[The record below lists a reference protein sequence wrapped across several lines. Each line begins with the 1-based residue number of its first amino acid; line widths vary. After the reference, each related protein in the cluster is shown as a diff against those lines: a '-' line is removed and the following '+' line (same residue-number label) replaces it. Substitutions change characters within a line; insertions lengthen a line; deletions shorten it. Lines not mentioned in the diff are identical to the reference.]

1 MEIYEI
7 TKNDV
12 GTGRFFERKSDA
24 TSQMMT
30 LNKYAITQMCF
41 EMHKLTGVKQGKGAS
56 EFQEFIDKVTTPPFA
71 VRSITVKG
79 RWD

>member
-24 TSQMMT
+24 TSQMMN
-30 LNKYAITQMCF
+30 LNKYAITHMCF
-41 EMHKLTGVKQGKGAS
+41 EMHKLTGVVKGKGAS
-56 EFQEFIDKVTTPPFA
+56 EFQEYINKIVYRPYA
-71 VRSITVKG
+71 IRSIEVKG